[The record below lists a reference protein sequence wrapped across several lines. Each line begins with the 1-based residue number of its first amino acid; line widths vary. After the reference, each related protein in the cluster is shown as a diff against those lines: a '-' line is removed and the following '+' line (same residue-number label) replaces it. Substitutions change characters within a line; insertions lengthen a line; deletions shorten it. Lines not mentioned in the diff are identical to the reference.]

1 MRRWVLIACVAALA
15 TLTAGSGL
23 GQTVYSDGDFADPDW
38 QVEVFLSGDAGVNS
52 VTTAAAG
59 GNPGAFRELDVWIG
73 DTPATDG
80 VAVAHLFEAAVWDPA
95 TSGTV
100 LGVDCS
106 VEYTSINA
114 APTLVGCAVE
124 QGGDVYVAIFD
135 VQADEPDWTL
145 KAGTMLTASDFLS
158 LAGTMANP
166 DFGPSAPTP
175 LRFGFATGQSD
186 FFALGNQLFHH
197 GIDNWRVA
205 IHADALTVF
214 VDGFDSGG
222 TDEWSA
228 TVP

>member
-1 MRRWVLIACVAALA
+1 MRRLVLGACVAVLV
-15 TLTAGSGL
+15 TVIAGSGF
-23 GQTVYSDGDFADPDW
+23 GQSVYSDDDFADPDW
-38 QVEVFLSGDAGVNS
+38 QVEVFVSGDAGVNS
-52 VTTAAAG
+52 VATTASG

-95 TSGTV
+95 ASGTV

-106 VEYTSINA
+106 VDYRSFNV

-124 QGGDVYVAIFD
+124 QGGSYYVAIFD
-135 VQADEPDWTL
+135 PQADEPDWTT

-158 LAGTMANP
+158 LAGTMATP
-166 DFGPSAPTP
+166 DFGPSAPFP
-175 LRFGFATGQSD
+175 LRFGFVTGQSD
-186 FFALGNQLFHH
+186 FFALGNQLFQH
-197 GIDNWRVA
+197 GVDNWRVE
-205 IHADALTVF
+205 IHADAVTVF